1 MFFWSW
7 HKGNNNLGTYILWFI
22 SGLLITLLVSCTTP
36 KTSSNPEIE
45 FWTMQLQP
53 QFTPFFNELNKTF
66 ETQNADSK
74 IRWVDVPWNA
84 MESKILTAVSAKN
97 APDVV
102 NLNPDFAAQLA
113 SRKAWLNLDE
123 KITPE
128 IKAQYLPKI
137 WEANKIEL
145 CETEN
150 QCQTNTFGI
159 PWYLTTTVTVYNQE
173 LFKKAGI
180 EKPPATY
187 EELAIVAE
195 KVKSKTGKYAFFVP
209 LVPTDSNEVL
219 QSFVQ
224 MGVNLVDDQGKAAFN
239 TAEGKEVFRFW
250 VDLYQKG
257 LLPPEI
263 MTQGHRHAVELYQA
277 GELSL
282 LGTGAEFLKT
292 ISNNAPTIYEQSG
305 VASQITGKTN
315 KRSVSVMNLVIPRD
329 SDKSEAAVNYAL
341 FVTNG
346 DNQLNFAQQAN
357 VLPSHNE
364 AIAKYISNLEQDTNK
379 DIVTEARK
387 ISAMQLDT
395 AEVLIPPI
403 KNINQ
408 LKKFIYENI
417 QSAMLKEKTIEQ
429 AVTDAANQWDNL
441 TMSN

>member
-7 HKGNNNLGTYILWFI
+7 HKNSISSYILWFI
-22 SGLLITLLVSCTTP
+22 SGLLITLLISCTTP
-36 KTSSNPEIE
+36 KATSNGEIE

-53 QFTPFFNELNKTF
+53 QFTPFFTELNKTF
-66 ETQNADSK
+66 ETQNTDNK

-84 MESKILTAVSAKN
+84 MESKILTAVSGKN

-128 IKAQYLPKI
+128 IKSQYLPKI
-137 WEANKIEL
+137 WEANQIKL
-145 CETEN
+145 CGAEN
-150 QCQTNTFGI
+150 QCETTTFGI

-173 LFKKAGI
+173 LFKNAGV
-180 EKPPATY
+180 EKPPTTY

-209 LVPTDSNEVL
+209 LIPNDSNEVL

-224 MGVNLVDDQGKAAFN
+224 MGVNLVNDQGKAAFN
-239 TAEGKEVFRFW
+239 TPEGIKVFRFW
-250 VDLYQKG
+250 VDLFQKD

-263 MTQGHRHAVELYQA
+263 MTQGHRHALELYQA

-292 ISNNAPTIYEQSG
+292 ISNNAPTIYDQSG
-305 VASQITGKTN
+305 VAPQVTGNTN

-329 SDKSEAAVNYAL
+329 SNKLDAAINYAL
-341 FVTNG
+341 FVTNS

-357 VLPSHNE
+357 VLPSHND
-364 AIAKYISNLEQDTNK
+364 AIAKYISNLEQETTK

-387 ISAMQLDT
+387 ISAMQLNT

-429 AVTDAANQWDNL
+429 AITDAANQWDNL
-441 TMSN
+441 SK